1 MELSMTPLRQ
11 RMIEDMQVRNL
22 ARHTQRAYLEQIS
35 LFARHFGKSPEI
47 LGPADIRAYQIHLSQ
62 EKRLSASSILVA
74 VAAIRFL
81 YKVTLRRGWS
91 VDEIIPTCRKPQKL
105 PVVLSQ
111 DEVAR
116 FLDAVDSRKHRAIL
130 TICYAAG
137 LRISEAVRLTPAA
150 IDSQRMV
157 ICVEEGKGRKDRY
170 VMLSPR
176 LLEMLRTY
184 WQAVHPKNLLFPG
197 DIPDQPISTFAV
209 QDACKKARRR
219 HRQAGHPS
227 LDAPCLCRPP
237 ARIRHGL
244 AHHPAVAWPSQPE
257 HHGPLSAPG
266 DQQGVRHGEPVGRPT
281 FIHFSATAPY
291 ASARL
296 NTGPMASDTPEVA
309 DVFRRYGDAYR
320 QQHGAALST
329 AQRRAMTAIELCRT
343 AALGGHVEQCDSCT
357 SASPII
363 PVAIGIARSASHSPA
378 RSGSLTAR
386 RNSSTPSISMLSSRC
401 RRRSR
406 SSPSRTSVSS
416 TISCSAPRPRRSA
429 PSPLTRPI
437 WAPRSAS

>member
-1 MELSMTPLRQ
+1 LQDHAVARSRALRPAMELSMTPLRQ

-22 ARHTQRAYLEQIS
+22 AWHTQRAYIQQIS

-47 LGPADIRAYQIHLSQ
+47 LGPADIRAYQLHLSQ

-81 YKVTLRRGWS
+81 YKVTLGRGWS

-137 LRISEAVRLTPAA
+137 LRVSEAVRLTPAA
-150 IDSQRMV
+150 IDSERMV

-176 LLEMLRTY
+176 LLDVLRTY
-184 WQAVHPKNLLFPG
+184 WHAVHPKNFLFPG

-219 HRQAGHPS
+219 AGIAKPVTPHSLRHAFAVHLLESGTDLRTIQLLLGHRNLSTTARYLRLATS
-227 LDAPCLCRPP
+227 KVCATASRLDALYSPASAPPRRRPP
-237 ARIRHGL
+237 EH
-244 AHHPAVAWPSQPE
+244 WPSGQRHPRS
-257 HHGPLSAPG
+257 GGCVPPLRS
-266 DQQGVRHGEPVGRPT
+266 R
-281 FIHFSATAPY
+281 I
-291 ASARL
+291 
-296 NTGPMASDTPEVA
+296 
-309 DVFRRYGDAYR
+309 
-320 QQHGAALST
+320 ST
-329 AQRRAMTAIELCRT
+329 AA
-343 AALGGHVEQCDSCT
+343 
-357 SASPII
+357 
-363 PVAIGIARSASHSPA
+363 
-378 RSGSLTAR
+378 
-386 RNSSTPSISMLSSRC
+386 
-401 RRRSR
+401 RRRSLHRAASRHDRNRVVSHSSAWR
-406 SSPSRTSVSS
+406 SCR
-416 TISCSAPRPRRSA
+416 AMRQLRARA
-429 PSPLTRPI
+429 HRL
-437 WAPRSAS
+437 

>member
-22 ARHTQRAYLEQIS
+22 ARHTQRAYLQQIS
-35 LFARHFGKSPEI
+35 LFARHFGKSPDI
-47 LGPADIRAYQIHLSQ
+47 LGPADIRAYQLHLSQ

-116 FLDAVDSRKHRAIL
+116 FLDAVESRKHHAIL

-137 LRISEAVRLTPAA
+137 LRVSEAVRLTPAA

-176 LLEMLRTY
+176 LLEVLRTY
-184 WQAVHPKNLLFPG
+184 WHAVHPKTLLFPG

-219 HRQAGHPS
+219 AGIAKPVTPHSLRHAFAVHLLESGTDLRTIQLLLGHRNLSTTARYLRLATNKVCATASP
-227 LDAPCLCRPP
+227 LDAL
-237 ARIRHGL
+237 
-244 AHHPAVAWPSQPE
+244 PSST
-257 HHGPLSAPG
+257 SAP
-266 DQQGVRHGEPVGRPT
+266 PRPT
-281 FIHFSATAPY
+281 PAP
-291 ASARL
+291 A
-296 NTGPMASDTPEVA
+296 
-309 DVFRRYGDAYR
+309 
-320 QQHGAALST
+320 
-329 AQRRAMTAIELCRT
+329 
-343 AALGGHVEQCDSCT
+343 
-357 SASPII
+357 
-363 PVAIGIARSASHSPA
+363 
-378 RSGSLTAR
+378 
-386 RNSSTPSISMLSSRC
+386 
-401 RRRSR
+401 
-406 SSPSRTSVSS
+406 
-416 TISCSAPRPRRSA
+416 
-429 PSPLTRPI
+429 
-437 WAPRSAS
+437 